1 MKLFLREHVLLVLVQ
16 GVQFM
21 LVVAVFWLAG
31 FRDLRLALY
40 SGFLGLL
47 FLLGYLVYQYVSR
60 RHFYSW
66 LSYPPYDLEDAL
78 QAPGSPPVDQALH
91 KLLKAYY
98 RLYQTEIVTQS
109 KRQEEQLIFM
119 DLWVHQMKTPLS
131 VIDLM
136 ARDLDEPHSS
146 NIRDENDKLKTGLQ
160 TVLYMSRLRGIAQDF
175 HIKQISLASLLQQVN
190 ADNKRL
196 YIRNRV
202 YPQVEMK
209 EADIVVESDEKWLF
223 FMVTQLVHNAVKY
236 SVDKSNQV
244 LLSVFLRE
252 GVPVLEI
259 KDFGIGIPKEDQRRI
274 YDAFFTGSN
283 GQAYKESTG
292 VGLYVANEV
301 ADYLGHTLEM
311 ESEVGGGTAFRIVF
325 NK

>member
-1 MKLFLREHVLLVLVQ
+1 MKLFFREHLLLVHVQ
-16 GVQFM
+16 ICQFG
-21 LVVAVFWLAG
+21 LIIAVFWLAG
-31 FRDLRLALY
+31 FRNIQLVLY

-47 FLLGYLVYQYVSR
+47 LLLAYLIYQYVSR
-60 RHFYSW
+60 NQFYRW
-66 LSYPPYDLEDAL
+66 LSHPPDRLDDAL
-78 QAPGSPPVDQALH
+78 QSPGNAPIDQALH
-91 KLLKAYY
+91 RLLKANY

-109 KRQEEQLIFM
+109 NRQEEQLVFM

-136 ARDLDEPHSS
+136 ARDLDEPYSA
-146 NIRDENDKLKTGLQ
+146 NIRDENEKLKTGLQ

-175 HIKQISLASLLQQVN
+175 HIKQVDLSAVLQQVN

-196 YIRNRV
+196 YIRSRV
-202 YPQVEMK
+202 YPKMALAETNML
-209 EADIVVESDEKWLF
+209 VESDEKWLF
-223 FMVTQLVHNAVKY
+223 FMVTQLIHNAVKY
-236 SVDKSNQV
+236 SVDISDQV
-244 LLSVFLRE
+244 LLSTFHRD

-259 KDFGIGIPKEDQRRI
+259 RDFGIGIPQEDKRRI
-274 YDAFFTGSN
+274 YDAFFTGAN

-301 ADYLGHTLEM
+301 AVYLGHTLEM
-311 ESEVGGGTAFRIVF
+311 DSEVGKGTAFRIIF